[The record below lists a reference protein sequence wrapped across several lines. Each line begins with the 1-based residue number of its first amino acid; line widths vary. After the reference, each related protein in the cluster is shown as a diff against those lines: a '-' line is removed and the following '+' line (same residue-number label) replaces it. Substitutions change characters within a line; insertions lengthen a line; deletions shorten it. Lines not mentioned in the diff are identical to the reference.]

1 MIPHE
6 WTKVDSSSIS
16 RVKFVK
22 NEKDDR
28 GDVHVE
34 FTTGKIYRYRD
45 VPQIHAERLVHSSSP
60 GKYHKDHILSGFYEM
75 EKVQT

>member
-1 MIPHE
+1 MIPTE
-6 WTKVDSSSIS
+6 WTPVESSTIS

-28 GDVHVE
+28 GEVHVE
-34 FTTGKIYRYRD
+34 FTTGKTYRYLD
-45 VPQIHAERLVHSSSP
+45 VPMIHAERMVHSSSP
-60 GKYHKDHILSGFYEM
+60 GKYHKDHIVNGFYEM